1 MTSGDRGVGQRWS
14 AFSVLPRVSLGALP
28 DMATIGSALAFDAP
42 SGDARWLLA
51 VDLSVDR

>member
-14 AFSVLPRVSLGALP
+14 AFSVLPRVSLGAMP